1 MRYIKLFLAM
11 SEEELREERM
21 ELSDYIR
28 SLNDLYVERGI
39 FFELCESGT
48 ADDRLIDEA
57 QYFFLLFYRNAEH
70 KLLEEF
76 DRALETFSAK
86 GAPKIVTYFKVAEER
101 AISEEVRSFM
111 KRLETGLEHFYN
123 HFESLDTVKLGML
136 LEMARNEETKLELR
150 LEDGRLYANEREVES
165 ISLSKIPQYFRNE
178 ALNRLREEK
187 RKLEEEYIRLREAF
201 RENPDDDRILKELHG
216 VNEKKNEAEEQFHQ
230 VERDILKMTSNIVEM
245 TAGGKPLTVRAKKA
259 IEYFNQGDYERCKHV
274 LDDEERRAAWK
285 RIEENEEESNKRFR
299 EEREGCLNEIR
310 IKIDTIKAQGINTQT
325 EGEILEL
332 YEEATEKIF
341 KHGLGLELAVDYVDF
356 LWEQKHFSKGVEV
369 GEAVYERLKRDTDI
383 EPYLYR
389 RILGLLGILYDDTGR
404 YEEAEV
410 MHRKALE
417 IYRELS
423 EKNRSVY
430 IGSVAGSCNNLG
442 ILYNDTGR
450 YEEAEVM
457 YRKALEIYRE
467 LSEENRSAY
476 IGDVADSCNNLGNVY
491 YKTGRYE
498 EAEKLHRKALEIREE
513 LSTENRSAYIGDV
526 ADSYNN
532 LGNVY
537 YKTGRYE
544 EAEAMHRKALEIREE
559 LSTENRSAY
568 IGSVATSCN
577 NLGILYGNTG
587 RYEEAEAMYRKA
599 LEIYRE
605 LSEENRSAYIGDVAD
620 SCNNL
625 GNVYYK
631 TGRYEEAE
639 KLHRKAL
646 EIREELSTEN
656 RSAYI
661 GRVADSCNNL
671 GNVYYKTEQY
681 KKSENMY
688 KKALHI
694 YAELKELGA
703 DEDGTGNV
711 IIIYKN
717 LSVLYRTIGQT
728 REAERIDSIIESI
741 RKDNENES

>member
-187 RKLEEEYIRLREAF
+187 IKLEEEYIKLREAF
-201 RENPDDDRILKELHG
+201 RENPDDDRILKELYG
-216 VNEKKNEAEEQFHQ
+216 VNEKKNETDKQFRQ

-341 KHGLGLELAVDYVDF
+341 KHGLSLELAVDYVDF
-356 LWEQKHFSKGVEV
+356 LWEQKHFSKGVEI

-389 RILGLLGILYDDTGR
+389 RILGLLGILYHDIGR

-430 IGSVAGSCNNLG
+430 IGSVATSC
-442 ILYNDTGR
+442 
-450 YEEAEVM
+450 
-457 YRKALEIYRE
+457 
-467 LSEENRSAY
+467 S
-476 IGDVADSCNNLGNVY
+476 NLGNV
-491 YKTGRYE
+491 
-498 EAEKLHRKALEIREE
+498 
-513 LSTENRSAYIGDV
+513 
-526 ADSYNN
+526 
-532 LGNVY
+532 
-537 YKTGRYE
+537 
-544 EAEAMHRKALEIREE
+544 
-559 LSTENRSAY
+559 
-568 IGSVATSCN
+568 
-577 NLGILYGNTG
+577 YGNTG

-599 LEIYRE
+599 LEI
-605 LSEENRSAYIGDVAD
+605 L
-620 SCNNL
+620 
-625 GNVYYK
+625 
-631 TGRYEEAE
+631 
-639 KLHRKAL
+639 
-646 EIREELSTEN
+646 EELSAESKDSWKDAVEAVYTALAHIYKETNQCEGLLKIYTEFSTIDRN
-656 RSAYI
+656 KYKEKAAEVYCHLGDEYNNVKKYKEAEQMYKEALERYIELSSENKEFGNEKIETIYTTLAHIYEVTKQHHKSLKTYKKLISINSFKYI
-661 GRVADSCNNL
+661 GKIADELYFL
-671 GNVYYKTEQY
+671 GTLYYC
-681 KKSENMY
+681 KKSMNWQKRNT
-688 KKALHI
+688 KK
-694 YAELKELGA
+694 
-703 DEDGTGNV
+703 
-711 IIIYKN
+711 
-717 LSVLYRTIGQT
+717 R
-728 REAERIDSIIESI
+728 
-741 RKDNENES
+741 